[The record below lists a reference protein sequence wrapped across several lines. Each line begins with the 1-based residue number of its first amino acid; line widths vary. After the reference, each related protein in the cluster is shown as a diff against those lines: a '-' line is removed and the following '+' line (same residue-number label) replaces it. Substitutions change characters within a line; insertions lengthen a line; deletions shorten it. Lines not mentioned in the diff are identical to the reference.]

1 MYEKSRLFIG
11 AVEFFCVLWQDA
23 FKIGLTLDSCA
34 TICFLM
40 ATGKILFLKRV
51 GVMFLVAKFLIFWN
65 WKVMEKVREHVA
77 DSNQFNLRPRQQG
90 NKIWNQS
97 N

>member
-23 FKIGLTLDSCA
+23 FKIGLTLDSYS
-34 TICFLM
+34 

-51 GVMFLVAKFLIFWN
+51 GVMFLVVKFLIFWN
-65 WKVMEKVREHVA
+65 WKVMVKVREHVA